1 MDRGDLIRCWCIS
14 HYRAVGIVLEHDQRL
29 QRVQVFFQETSE
41 IKWLYSRDVQL
52 IKRSLYNTRKL
63 KEKLDNPS

>member
-1 MDRGDLIRCWCIS
+1 MDQGDLIRCWALDN
-14 HYRAVGIVLEHDQRL
+14 YNKVGIILEHDQTLKKVR
-29 QRVQVFFQETSE
+29 VFFQETLE

-63 KEKLDNPS
+63 KEKLDKPS